1 MKILVNGCAGRMGLT
16 LVRLIDADPALNL
29 HGGLERPE
37 HTDMSADLGTLA
49 GLPENGKSVRADA
62 LELISGADAV
72 IDFSTPAATLE
83 MAGLCAQARIVHI
96 IGTTGFNAEDE
107 AALAAAARHAT
118 LVKSGNM
125 SLGVN
130 LLGELVHQA
139 AAALGEDWD
148 IEILDVHHRHKVDA
162 PSGTALLLGEEAA
175 AGRDVNLAEKR
186 DSGRNGMT
194 GARKAGDI
202 GFAVLR
208 GGSVIGHHDVVFAG
222 EGESIVLGHRAETR
236 DIFARGAL
244 KAAKWAHGRG
254 PGLFSM
260 QDVLGLGKPSKS

>member
-16 LVRLIDADPALNL
+16 LVRLIDADPALEL
-29 HGGLERPE
+29 HGGLEGPE
-37 HTDMSADLGTLA
+37 HADMNADLGVLA
-49 GLPENGKSVRADA
+49 GLPENGKPVHADA

-107 AALAAAARHAT
+107 AALTAAARHAT

-130 LLGELVHQA
+130 LLGALVRQT

-148 IEILDVHHRHKVDA
+148 IEILDMHHRHKVDA

-175 AGRDVNLAEKR
+175 AGRDVN
-186 DSGRNGMT
+186 
-194 GARKAGDI
+194 
-202 GFAVLR
+202 
-208 GGSVIGHHDVVFAG
+208 
-222 EGESIVLGHRAETR
+222 
-236 DIFARGAL
+236 
-244 KAAKWAHGRG
+244 
-254 PGLFSM
+254 
-260 QDVLGLGKPSKS
+260 

>member
-1 MKILVNGCAGRMGLT
+1 MRILVNGCAGRMGLT
-16 LVRLIDADPALNL
+16 LVRLINADPALEL
-29 HGGLERPE
+29 HGGLEGPE
-37 HTDMSADLGTLA
+37 HADMGADLGLLA
-49 GLPENGKSVRADA
+49 GLPENGLPVRSDA
-62 LELISGADAV
+62 LDLINGADAV
-72 IDFSTPAATLE
+72 IDFSTPAASLE

-96 IGTTGFNAEDE
+96 IGTTGFSAEDE

-130 LLGELVHQA
+130 LLGALVRQT

-148 IEILDVHHRHKVDA
+148 IEILDMHHRHKVDA

-175 AGRDVNLAEKR
+175 KGRGVNLAEKR
-186 DSGRNGMT
+186 DSGRDGMT

-208 GGSVIGHHDVVFAG
+208 GGSVIGHHDAVFAG

-244 KAAKWAHGRG
+244 KAAQWAHGRG

-260 QDVLGLGKPSKS
+260 QDVLGLGEPAKT

>member
-16 LVRLIDADPALNL
+16 LVRLIDADPTLEL
-29 HGGLERPE
+29 HGGLEGPE
-37 HTDMSADLGTLA
+37 HAELGADLGMLA
-49 GLPENGKSVRADA
+49 GLPENGLPVRTDA

-72 IDFSTPAATLE
+72 IDFSTPAASLE

-96 IGTTGFNAEDE
+96 IGSTGFSAEDE
-107 AALAAAARHAT
+107 AALGAAARHAT

-130 LLGELVHQA
+130 LLGALVHQA

-148 IEILDVHHRHKVDA
+148 IEILDMHHRYKVDA
-162 PSGTALLLGEEAA
+162 PSGTAFLLGEEAA
-175 AGRDVNLAEKR
+175 KGRGVDLAETR
-186 DSGRNGMT
+186 DSGRDGMA
-194 GARKAGDI
+194 GARNAGDI

-208 GGSVIGHHDVVFAG
+208 GGSVIGHHDVFFAG

-260 QDVLGLGKPSKS
+260 QDVLGLGDLPKS